1 MADIPTRNFSVL
13 NLCDPEKRLPTA
25 VPLILQ
31 SNYQWNPA
39 EHSVT
44 KLHDCDE
51 KDVHLNIN
59 EEALAL
65 LKTIRKPVAVLTL
78 CGPARTGKSYFISRM
93 VGKPGSFKV
102 GHSMEACT
110 RGIWLSTIALECDEF
125 VLLLLDTEG
134 IGIVKKKG
142 SNSIVTKILVNTVLV
157 SSLLVYNSM
166 EVPTRND
173 LQQMR

>member
-1 MADIPTRNFSVL
+1 
-13 NLCDPEKRLPTA
+13 
-25 VPLILQ
+25 
-31 SNYQWNPA
+31 
-39 EHSVT
+39 
-44 KLHDCDE
+44 
-51 KDVHLNIN
+51 
-59 EEALAL
+59 
-65 LKTIRKPVAVLTL
+65 
-78 CGPARTGKSYFISRM
+78 M

-134 IGIVKKKG
+134 IGIVEEG
-142 SNSIVTKILVNTVLV
+142 GLNSIVTKILVNTVLV

-166 EVPTRND
+166 GVPMRND